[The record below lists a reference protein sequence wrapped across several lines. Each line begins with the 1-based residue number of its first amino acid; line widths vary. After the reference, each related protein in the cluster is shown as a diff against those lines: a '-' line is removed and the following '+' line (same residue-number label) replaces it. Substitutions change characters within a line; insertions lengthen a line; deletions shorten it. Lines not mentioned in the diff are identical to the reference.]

1 MTESNGIPE
10 LMLLLLI
17 FASAIFSV
25 LWIFIF
31 PVVGMLYMLGYL
43 T

>member
-1 MTESNGIPE
+1 MNNSGLADVI
-10 LMLLLLI
+10 LLLLI

-25 LWIFIF
+25 LWVFIF